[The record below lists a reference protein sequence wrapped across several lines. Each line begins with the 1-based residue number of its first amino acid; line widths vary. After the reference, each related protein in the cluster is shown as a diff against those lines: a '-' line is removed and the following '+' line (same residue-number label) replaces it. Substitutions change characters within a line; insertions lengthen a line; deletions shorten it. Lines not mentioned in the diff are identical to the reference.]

1 MSKLI
6 FIILTLVTSFSL
18 LGQEYIMFHTSY
30 IKVKDGKHS
39 QLRSAIL
46 KHNAKYHNGDNRPKA
61 YLWYVDTGPKS
72 GQYTWAE
79 GPMTFSDKDK
89 PLTKEYMR
97 DWQANISPFGEQHSF
112 IYMMRDEEMTYNP
125 ENEKVGKNILL
136 KRIKIKN
143 GPEHVDAVE
152 NTVQKIAD
160 VLENTGSSQARRVYR
175 NVFPDG
181 GQEIMLVYP
190 FNSWTQFG
198 NGTLGLPDGF
208 QDDYEEI
215 NGRGSW
221 KRDVMDILSEHS
233 HGVSNEVQTMVEK

>member
-1 MSKLI
+1 MGPRGAI
-6 FIILTLVTSFSL
+6 WAPDGFS
-18 LGQEYIMFHTSY
+18 
-30 IKVKDGKHS
+30 
-39 QLRSAIL
+39 R
-46 KHNAKYHNGDNRPKA
+46 
-61 YLWYVDTGPKS
+61 
-72 GQYTWAE
+72 
-79 GPMTFSDKDK
+79 
-89 PLTKEYMR
+89 
-97 DWQANISPFGEQHSF
+97 
-112 IYMMRDEEMTYNP
+112 
-125 ENEKVGKNILL
+125 
-136 KRIKIKN
+136 RIKIKN
-143 GPEHVDAVE
+143 GPEHVEAVE

-160 VLENTGSSQARRVYR
+160 VLENIGSSQARRVYR

-233 HGVSNEVQTMVEK
+233 YGVSNEVQTMVEK